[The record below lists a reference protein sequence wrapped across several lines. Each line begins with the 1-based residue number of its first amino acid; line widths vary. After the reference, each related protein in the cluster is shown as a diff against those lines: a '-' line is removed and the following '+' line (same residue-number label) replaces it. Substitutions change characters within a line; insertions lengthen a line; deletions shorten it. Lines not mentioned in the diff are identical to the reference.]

1 LPAIIIGFPRRPDLR
16 SQYCGS
22 LNTEDVGKRVEL
34 AGWVYRRRDHGGVIF
49 ADMRDIT
56 GIVQAVFSPE
66 IAPAVHEAAHEIKQ
80 EYVIRV
86 EGEIALRP
94 AGTENPNIPTGGIE
108 VHVTLLEVLNTC
120 KPLPFQLE
128 DDEEPNEAVR
138 LKYRYLDMRRPRL
151 QKTLI
156 ERSKAAQVIRT
167 HLMSKG
173 FLEVE
178 TPFLGKSTPEGAR
191 DFIIPSR
198 LNYGQFYALPQSPQL
213 FKQILMVGGL
223 DRYFQIA
230 RCFRDEDLRADRQ
243 PEFTQ
248 VDLEMSFVDVDDVI
262 ALSEGLMKVLFESI
276 TGSTLQL
283 PIERMDYTVAMERY
297 GSDKPDLRFDMP
309 MEEMTPFFQS
319 TEFGVFKKV
328 AGEGGAIK
336 GLALRGKTL
345 SRKDLDTAVDTAKG
359 LGAGGLIWMRKEGG
373 KLLSPIVKYLS
384 ETEVSSIDTLFG
396 LAEGDVVFIMADE
409 RAKVNEI
416 MGRMR
421 LYLGEKYD
429 LIRRGE
435 FRFLWVVNFPLFEYS
450 EEEKR
455 YVALHHPF
463 TSPTESLKGFGGDYA
478 SLRAKAYDL
487 VLNGVELGGGS
498 IRNYRKDEQMEMLR
512 LLGHSEEEAREQ
524 FGFLLEAL
532 EMGAPPHGGIAFGFD
547 RVLMILLGLESI
559 RDVIPFPKTQKGTCL
574 LTGAPAP
581 VKQKQLNELKI
592 RITKE

>member
-1 LPAIIIGFPRRPDLR
+1 MR

-49 ADMRDIT
+49 ADMRDVT
-56 GIVQAVFSPE
+56 GIVQVVFSPE
-66 IAPAVHEAAHEIKQ
+66 TAPIVHEAAHEIKQ

-86 EGEIALRP
+86 EGEVALRP
-94 AGTENPNIPTGGIE
+94 AGTENANIPTGGIE
-108 VHVTLLEVLNTC
+108 VHVTALEVLNTC

-128 DDEEPNEAVR
+128 DEEEPNEAVR

-156 ERSKAAQVIRT
+156 ERSKAGQVIRT
-167 HLMSKG
+167 HLFSQG
-173 FLEVE
+173 FTEVE

-198 LNYGQFYALPQSPQL
+198 LNAGQFYALPQSPQL

-262 ALSEGLMKVLFESI
+262 ALSEGLIKVLFESI
-276 TGSTLQL
+276 TGSTLQV
-283 PIERMDYTVAMERY
+283 PIERMDYTEAMERY
-297 GSDKPDLRFDMP
+297 GSDKPDLRFEMP
-309 MEEMTPFFQS
+309 MEELTPLFGS
-319 TEFGVFKKV
+319 TGFGVFKKV
-328 AGEGGAIK
+328 FDEGGAIK
-336 GLALRGKTL
+336 GFVLRGKTL
-345 SRKDLDTAVDTAKG
+345 SRKDLDTAVDTAKSF
-359 LGAGGLIWMRKEGG
+359 GAGGLIWMRKEGG
-373 KLLSPIVKYLS
+373 KLVSPIVKFLS
-384 ETEVSSIDTLFG
+384 ETEASSLDAAFK
-396 LAEGDVVFIMADE
+396 ADEGDVLFIMADE

-421 LYLGEKYD
+421 LYLGDKYG
-429 LIRRGE
+429 LIRRDE

-463 TSPTESLKGFGGDYA
+463 TSPTQSLKGFEGDYA

-487 VLNGVELGGGS
+487 VLNGTELGGGS
-498 IRNYRKDEQMEMLR
+498 IRNYRKDEQMEMLK
-512 LLGHSEEEAREQ
+512 LLGHSEEEIQEQ
-524 FGFLLEAL
+524 FGFLIEAL
-532 EMGAPPHGGIAFGFD
+532 ELGAPPHGGIAFGFD
-547 RVLMILLGLESI
+547 RILMILLGLESI

-574 LTGAPAP
+574 LTGAPAS

-592 RITKE
+592 RVAKE